1 VAQNNAEDGTPT
13 FIASAMACSFP
24 PAFSLQSGTMTSTS
38 TWHNVN
44 ALTSSFTFDDNLWVG
59 LDFNK
64 IMLTGASYTD
74 KIQE

>member
-1 VAQNNAEDGTPT
+1 VGQKNAEDGTPT

-24 PAFSLQSGTMTSTS
+24 AAFSLQSGTMTS

-59 LDFNK
+59 SDFNK
-64 IMLTGASYTD
+64 IMLPGANYTD
-74 KIQE
+74 IIQE

>member
-1 VAQNNAEDGTPT
+1 MGQKNAEDGTPT
-13 FIASAMACSFP
+13 FITSAMAYNFP
-24 PAFSLQSGTMTSTS
+24 PAFSLQSGIMTS

-64 IMLTGASYTD
+64 IMLPGANSTD